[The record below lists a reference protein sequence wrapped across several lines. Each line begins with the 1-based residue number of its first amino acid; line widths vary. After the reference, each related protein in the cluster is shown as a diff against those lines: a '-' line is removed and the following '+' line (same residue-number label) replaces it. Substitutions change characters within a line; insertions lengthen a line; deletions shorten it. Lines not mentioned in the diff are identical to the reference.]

1 MPHPAYFTES
11 DVRRLL
17 TYPALIP
24 AIHQALIDYSAGRI
38 HQPPR
43 QILEVPVDPNSPSPV
58 GWFATMP
65 VVAGDV
71 MGVKTVTF
79 YPTNAALGLHT
90 HMAMIELLK
99 RSTGEPLAVLDGRL
113 ITEMRT
119 AAVSAVAFSALKP
132 PAATTL
138 GIIGSGVQA
147 RSHIHALRPLWPEL
161 AEIRIS
167 SKNPENAARL
177 VAEFTSIYPGVH
189 IHATQIE
196 HAAGV
201 DVLIVATSSPTPVLE
216 ARWLPPQSLILAVG
230 AVGKNLRELDD
241 ETMLTSTLVAESRQ
255 SLTRE
260 SGDLILS
267 GASIHCEIGEILA
280 GQIPA
285 PSNCRI
291 LFKSVGLAIED
302 LVAAHLVWQAAN
314 N

>member
-1 MPHPAYFTES
+1 MSHPAWFTES

-24 AIHQALIDYSAGRI
+24 AIRQALVDYSAGRI

-43 QILEVPVDPNSPSPV
+43 QILEVPVENGKV
-58 GWFATMP
+58 GWFAAMP

-71 MGVKTVTF
+71 MGVKIVTF

-90 HMAMIELLK
+90 HMAMIELLR
-99 RSTGEPLAVLDGRL
+99 RSTGEPLAILDGRL

-119 AAVSAVAFSALKP
+119 AAVSAVAFEALKP
-132 PAATTL
+132 PVATTL

-147 RSHIHALRPLWPEL
+147 RSHIHALRPLWTEL

-196 HAAGV
+196 DAAGA
-201 DVLIVATSSPTPVLE
+201 DVLLAATSSPTPVLD

-230 AVGKNLRELDD
+230 AVGAKLREIDD
-241 ETMLTSTLVAESRQ
+241 ETMLSSTVIAESRQ
-255 SLTRE
+255 SLERE
-260 SGDLILS
+260 SGDVILS
-267 GASIHCEIGEILA
+267 GASIQCEIGEILA
-280 GQIPA
+280 NKIPA
-285 PSNCRI
+285 PTNCRI

-302 LVAAHLVWQAAN
+302 LVAAHLVWQASAK
-314 N
+314 